1 MTDKEE
7 TEPTVQSVETEFTKF
22 SKSIVDKS
30 TNTQKNYASQY
41 KKLQLLMWFFNWA
54 HRKDVED
61 VRFHGKDIGDMPDT
75 DIIKKIKTLPNVN
88 SQQALLNIAIALQR
102 MAGKEQDSNSPLIKA
117 RDNNKAGI
125 KEIIKDT
132 NLKLQQKLPS
142 YQQVVDYIDNLFE
155 IGNFKDFIIN
165 WLILHYQVRNA
176 DLNFD
181 IVMRKKDATD
191 KDKNYIWLAPNK
203 VVYIRNVYKT
213 AWKYKTKIYTIT
225 DARMIVALKRMR
237 AFQKHGEAAGTFIPN
252 ENQVGRYVMNAT
264 LDKMGEG
271 NMFKIV
277 VNHFSHDLQKIH
289 EMSQHRGTSTDTIAE
304 HYDVANV

>member
-1 MTDKEE
+1 
-7 TEPTVQSVETEFTKF
+7 
-22 SKSIVDKS
+22 
-30 TNTQKNYASQY
+30 
-41 KKLQLLMWFFNWA
+41 
-54 HRKDVED
+54 
-61 VRFHGKDIGDMPDT
+61 
-75 DIIKKIKTLPNVN
+75 
-88 SQQALLNIAIALQR
+88 
-102 MAGKEQDSNSPLIKA
+102 
-117 RDNNKAGI
+117 
-125 KEIIKDT
+125 
-132 NLKLQQKLPS
+132 
-142 YQQVVDYIDNLFE
+142 
-155 IGNFKDFIIN
+155 
-165 WLILHYQVRNA
+165 
-176 DLNFD
+176 
-181 IVMRKKDATD
+181 MRKKDATD

-213 AWKYKTKIYTIT
+213 AWKYGTKTYTIT

-304 HYDVANV
+304 HYDVANL